1 MTIEIYV
8 TSNAYF
14 KIKQFAKKINH
25 EIYNIINNNYVIV
38 IVEDIRDVS
47 SVMPTTNYLTF
58 SSHDEIFE
66 LLKDMSDDVITLYF
80 NGILDMNYDILH
92 NKILSNF
99 QNINSIYTG
108 KRDIMSVEN
117 NKLLFYSKAS
127 YINSDLLTAESSLKL
142 LFANINLESI
152 EYATIAVDSIM
163 KDSYYYS
170 LRWIEKMYNLKRL
183 NLILIFQKNN
193 DTEQF
198 INEINIPIGLKTLII
213 KSVNLIDSSKLKI
226 PFGID
231 FVNIMI

>member
-14 KIKQFAKKINH
+14 KIKQFAKKINS
-25 EIYNIINNNYVIV
+25 EIYNIINDNYVIV
-38 IVEDIRDVS
+38 MIEDIRDVS

-58 SSHDEIFE
+58 SGHDEIFE

-80 NGILDMNYDILH
+80 NGILDTNYDILH

-117 NKLLFYSKAS
+117 NKMLFYSNVYK
-127 YINSDLLTAESSLKL
+127 IPNLLTAESSLKL
-142 LFANINLESI
+142 LFTNTNLELI
-152 EYATIAVDSIM
+152 EYATIAVNFII
-163 KDSYYYS
+163 KDGYYHR
-170 LRWIEKMYNLKRL
+170 LKWIGKMCNLKRL
-183 NLILIFQKNN
+183 NLILMFQKNS
-193 DTEQF
+193 DVEQF
-198 INEINIPIGLKTLII
+198 INEINIPVNLKTFII